1 MISRVKV
8 IKKAKSWLRTGVI
21 DDVRD
26 LPLAEHLLM
35 MSSQFLPS
43 GTLGGGGGGGGG
55 EVGLIITE
63 DVLSRRESTLMSA
76 RLSKL

>member
-1 MISRVKV
+1 
-8 IKKAKSWLRTGVI
+8 
-21 DDVRD
+21 
-26 LPLAEHLLM
+26 M
-35 MSSQFLPS
+35 MTSQFLPS